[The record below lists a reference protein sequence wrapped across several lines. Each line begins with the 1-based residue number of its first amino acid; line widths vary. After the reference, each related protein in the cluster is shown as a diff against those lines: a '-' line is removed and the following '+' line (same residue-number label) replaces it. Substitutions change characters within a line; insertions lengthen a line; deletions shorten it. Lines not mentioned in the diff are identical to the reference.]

1 MLCFLATSKLGV
13 TDPGQVFEY
22 AMSVEMFEDIEVV
35 GKVLLR
41 ETRPLVKRCPT
52 PWDFV
57 FNYF

>member
-1 MLCFLATSKLGV
+1 MATSKLGV